1 MLRRTVFRSD
11 IKLENYYDYVLIDY
25 DEAIALLK
33 KNKTSDYTT
42 IQEVSN
48 ILNSDIKTA
57 LAVMGYM
64 YHYKIL
70 YRTTPT
76 TYKFN
81 F

>member
-1 MLRRTVFRSD
+1 MLRRTIFRSD
-11 IKLENYYDYVLIDY
+11 VKKDSAYNYVLIDY
-25 DEAIALLK
+25 DEAISLLK
-33 KNKTSDYTT
+33 KNRTSDYTT

-48 ILNSDIKTA
+48 ILNSDIRTA

-64 YHYKIL
+64 YHYKML